1 MSFIV
6 TMGNSS
12 PATTEAVF
20 GSTNDSKQ
28 FYLDLDQATADQQR
42 ICANFFAL
50 VGGHACVNIINSD
63 FDFEDC
69 NYVVVSGVETDA
81 VDIDYTTLTATK
93 KGKINA
99 FANLLISIA
108 E

>member
-6 TMGNSS
+6 TIANSGNDS
-12 PATTEAVF
+12 TECVF
-20 GSTNDSKQ
+20 GMTENNKP
-28 FYLDLDQATADQQR
+28 FNLNLDQATVEQQR
-42 ICANFFAL
+42 ICVNFLELTEGYSLAE
-50 VGGHACVNIINSD
+50 IINSPYD
-63 FDFEDC
+63 FNDC
-69 NYVVVSGVETDA
+69 TYVVPSGV
-81 VDIDYTTLTATK
+81 TLPILTINYKDLSTIK